1 VEQWRRT
8 LASDVPGRTLKSSSL
23 PCRDANVQK
32 KDNWQSWPC
41 VIASEFVSGRTGLW
55 WLPPYLIIDS
65 ADVKCTAVFDGT
77 GHWTLVA
84 VRQPDCSQ
92 IARLQAGKVS
102 LQQIAGRLQADC

>member
-1 VEQWRRT
+1 MC
-8 LASDVPGRTLKSSSL
+8 K
-23 PCRDANVQK
+23 K